1 MSLQKDLE
9 KKYEELG
16 IEIAQIK
23 AKSAVVWMPKDGDT
37 FYYPD
42 SSGKVYSTVWVETY
56 GIQESFLDYKIRG
69 GKHRVY
75 KTYELAKKAGLL
87 IGYLQ
92 LRSGLVIQACLNV
105 DPDFEPCWSDHDQ
118 MKYGFGYNH
127 FHARWEADYTYC
139 FDSFGAYVSTQEKAN
154 QVVEY
159 LNVQEI
165 K

>member
-1 MSLQKDLE
+1 MKLNANLLLAMREGNKMSLQKDLE

-42 SSGKVYSTVWVETY
+42 SSGKVYSTVCELARKA
-56 GIQESFLDYKIRG
+56 SFLQR
-69 GKHRVY
+69 
-75 KTYELAKKAGLL
+75 
-87 IGYLQ
+87 
-92 LRSGLVIQACLNV
+92 RSNLVIQACLNF
-105 DPDFEPCWSDHDQ
+105 DPDFEPDWSDHDQ
-118 MKYGFGYNH
+118 MKCGFGYNH

-139 FDSFGAYVSTQEKAN
+139 FDSFGAVVSTQEKAN

-159 LNVQEI
+159 LNAQEI